1 MSLLSSLWR
10 IWASP
15 ENDQLEQAF
24 PAHVL
29 KLGAE
34 RCRPF
39 YWINPSKVR
48 ARNKATKV
56 ICLGDYRRGIA
67 LEPTLRSLTR
77 HSRTRRHKGLAEH
90 SRQPVHGAR

>member
-1 MSLLSSLWR
+1 MSLLSSLRR

-15 ENDQLEQAF
+15 EDDPLQRGF

-29 KLGAE
+29 NLGAE

-48 ARNKATKV
+48 ARNKAAEV
-56 ICLGDYRRGIA
+56 ICLGDYRREIA
-67 LEPTLRSLTR
+67 HGRLRSTPSIQR
-77 HSRTRRHKGLAEH
+77 TEPSR
-90 SRQPVHGAR
+90 SRS